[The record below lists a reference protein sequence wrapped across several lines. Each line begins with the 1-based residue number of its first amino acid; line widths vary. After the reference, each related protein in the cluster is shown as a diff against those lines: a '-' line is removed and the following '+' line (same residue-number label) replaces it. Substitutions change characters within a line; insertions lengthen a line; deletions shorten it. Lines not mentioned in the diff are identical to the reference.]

1 MKNLLLLMVAFLLFC
16 STSPPDFHVRAN
28 DNGGWMYDVVLRV
41 GASGIILIG
50 QCFCIDR
57 KEKIMK

>member
-1 MKNLLLLMVAFLLFC
+1 MVAFLLFC

-57 KEKIMK
+57 KGKIMK